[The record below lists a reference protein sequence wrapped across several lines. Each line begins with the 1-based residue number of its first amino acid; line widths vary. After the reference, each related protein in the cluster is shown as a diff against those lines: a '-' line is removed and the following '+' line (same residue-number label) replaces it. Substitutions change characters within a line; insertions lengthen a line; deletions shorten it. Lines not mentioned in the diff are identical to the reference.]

1 MVLYGGVL
9 ELAEIKTR
17 IGGPARIRAAR
28 PSQIAH
34 APQRIAQIDE
44 LRRTVRQ
51 PEQQRPAVTPEV
63 PAQPSPLVRLA
74 PGFCEPKPGGFG
86 ERTVQRLA
94 MELVV
99 EEQLGRQARQEV
111 EHVRVEIR
119 R

>member
-1 MVLYGGVL
+1 M
-9 ELAEIKTR
+9 
-17 IGGPARIRAAR
+17 
-28 PSQIAH
+28 
-34 APQRIAQIDE
+34 
-44 LRRTVRQ
+44 
-51 PEQQRPAVTPEV
+51 

-119 R
+119 RDEPVTVQHLEELQGDDAPRPVPEEE